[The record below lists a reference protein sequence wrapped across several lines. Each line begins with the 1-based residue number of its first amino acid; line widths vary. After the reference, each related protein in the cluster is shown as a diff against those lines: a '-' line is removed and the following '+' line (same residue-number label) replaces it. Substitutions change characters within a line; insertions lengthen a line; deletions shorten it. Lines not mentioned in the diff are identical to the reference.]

1 MKSIKVRFNLGAG
14 ANFMKWKIERPD
26 GVISY
31 HSPEDVQLIMNVCVL
46 KNQKSTALK
55 IFNGSNKT
63 VCSWILCE
71 SIEILTNGVCPKVQ
85 DSDRV
90 SYNPRLSPNWIH
102 RGFVADGMRIHKLVS
117 WGNKVYIKTK

>member
-71 SIEILTNGVCPKVQ
+71 SIEILTNGVSTHHP
-85 DSDRV
+85 DSERV
-90 SYNPRLSPNWIH
+90 SYNPRISPNWIY
-102 RGFVADGMRIHKLVS
+102 RGSIADGMRFDKLITS
-117 WGNKVYIKTK
+117 GNKVYLK

>member
-71 SIEILTNGVCPKVQ
+71 SIEILTNGVSTHLS
-85 DSDRV
+85 DSERV
-90 SYNPRLSPNWIH
+90 SYNPRISPNWIY
-102 RGFVADGMRIHKLVS
+102 RGSIADGMRFDKLITS
-117 WGNKVYIKTK
+117 GNKVYLK

>member
-71 SIEILTNGVCPKVQ
+71 SVEILANGVSTHHP
-85 DSDRV
+85 DSERV
-90 SYNPRLSPNWIH
+90 SYNPSIFPNWIY
-102 RGFVADGMRIHKLVS
+102 RGSISYGMRFDKLITS
-117 WGNKVYIKTK
+117 GNKVYLK

>member
-14 ANFMKWKIERPD
+14 VNFMKWKIERPD

-31 HSPEDVQLIMNVCVL
+31 HSPEDVQLIMNGCVL

-71 SIEILTNGVCPKVQ
+71 SIEILTNGVSTHLQ
-85 DSDRV
+85 DSERV
-90 SYNPRLSPNWIH
+90 SYNPRVSPNWIY
-102 RGFVADGMRIHKLVS
+102 RGSIADGMRFDKLITS
-117 WGNKVYIKTK
+117 GNKVYLK

>member
-14 ANFMKWKIERPD
+14 VNFMKWKIERPD

-31 HSPEDVQLIMNVCVL
+31 HSPEDVQLIMNGCVL

-63 VCSWILCE
+63 VCSWILCG
-71 SIEILTNGVCPKVQ
+71 SIEILTNGVSTHLQ
-85 DSDRV
+85 DSERV
-90 SYNPRLSPNWIH
+90 SYNPKVSPNWIF
-102 RGFVADGMRIHKLVS
+102 RGSIADGMRFDKLITS
-117 WGNKVYIKTK
+117 GNKVYLK